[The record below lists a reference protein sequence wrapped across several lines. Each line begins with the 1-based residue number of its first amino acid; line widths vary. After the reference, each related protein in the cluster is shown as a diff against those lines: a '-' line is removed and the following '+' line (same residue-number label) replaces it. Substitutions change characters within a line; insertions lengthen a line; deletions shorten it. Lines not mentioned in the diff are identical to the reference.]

1 MNDVFLS
8 FGRFKGYTLDE
19 IDPGYLQWMLDKARQ
34 DDCWGGMI
42 LFVEAHREA
51 ILAAISDIQN
61 AKLASVSFDYIL
73 SSSQKQASQ
82 FLQEWLLSDQRTAK
96 LEGGAGYG
104 KSFTVK
110 DVLRFAMGQGYRVAA
125 AATSYVATQV
135 LASDLESMGV
145 DVRTIARHL
154 QLTVTR
160 DDRQVNYVFSE
171 KSPERLETL
180 LSPNRLLVVD
190 EYSMVGDH
198 VGQALLDS
206 VNLYGGKLLVVGD
219 LKQLPPVK
227 QDSDSCLAGIEASI
241 TLSDPMRY
249 SRGSD
254 LYKVEQIARTSP
266 HDLLN
271 NLDQWENSDLV
282 DVVPDEDTLVYHYCK
297 HYSANEDSRIIY
309 FRRADV
315 IATNHRVRRAL
326 YGEASE
332 QLVVEDEKLLV
343 AATSDVYQDVYAAEA
358 EFSPEKCETNRFYS
372 GTSFQVIRSSE
383 TRVMGVPCYEAEFED
398 GRYAPVIF
406 MVTETQADENTLGGP
421 EYTQRLR
428 ELADYAKTQVE
439 AGEAPKRAWRP
450 YHWFRKF
457 FLPVMY
463 GYAMTVHRCQG
474 QTVDR
479 AYIVPRT
486 LINFGGPKIGE
497 KLLYVAATRAKKHLT
512 MVA

>member
-1 MNDVFLS
+1 MNDVFLP
-8 FGRFKGYTLDE
+8 FGKFKGCALDE
-19 IDPGYLQWMLDKARQ
+19 VDPGYLQWMLDKARQ

-61 AKLASVSFDYIL
+61 AKLASISLDYTL
-73 SSSQKQASQ
+73 SPSQKQASQ

-110 DVLRFAMGQGYRVAA
+110 DVLRFAMEQGYRVAA
-125 AATSYVATQV
+125 TATSYVATQV
-135 LASDLESMGV
+135 LASDLEPMGV

-160 DDRQVNYVFSE
+160 DNRQVNYVFSE
-171 KSPERLETL
+171 KSPERLKAL
-180 LSPNRLLVVD
+180 LSRGNLLVVD
-190 EYSMVGDH
+190 EYSMVGDAI
-198 VGQALLDS
+198 GQALLDS

-227 QDSDSCLAGIEASI
+227 QDKDTCLAGIQCTIA
-241 TLSDPMRY
+241 LSDPMRY
-249 SRGSD
+249 DRESD

-271 NLDQWENSDLV
+271 DLDQWTDSKQV
-282 DVVPDEDTLVYHYCK
+282 SVAPDENALIHRYTK
-297 HYSANEDSRIIY
+297 SYSANEDSRILY

-315 IATNHRVRRAL
+315 VTVNHRVRRAL
-326 YGEASE
+326 YGKASE

-358 EFSPEKCETNRFYS
+358 EFSPEKCKTNRFYS
-372 GTSFQVIRSSE
+372 GTSFRVIHQHEDSIL
-383 TRVMGVPCYEAEFED
+383 GVPCYVVQFED
-398 GRYAPVIF
+398 GRETPVIF

-421 EYTQRLR
+421 EYTRRLR
-428 ELADYAKTQVE
+428 ELANEAKTQAE
-439 AGEAPKRAWRP
+439 AGETPGRAWGP
-450 YHWFRKF
+450 YHQFRKF

-479 AYIVPRT
+479 AYIAPRT
-486 LINFGGPKIGE
+486 LINAGGPKIGE